1 MVVPSL
7 QAVTSN
13 ASRKQPIKMED
24 ELASF
29 VSRSSSN
36 MTTGRMQ
43 PSGTGHA
50 FLGATSGG
58 VDSEIASAIR
68 GF

>member
-1 MVVPSL
+1 
-7 QAVTSN
+7 
-13 ASRKQPIKMED
+13 MED

>member
-1 MVVPSL
+1 MK
-7 QAVTSN
+7 A
-13 ASRKQPIKMED
+13 MED
-24 ELASF
+24 ELMSF
-29 VSRSSSN
+29 VSRSTSG
-36 MTTGRMQ
+36 MTSGRVQ
-43 PSGTGHA
+43 QSGTGHA